1 MLAAKDYLA
10 SSGKLQDEDVESE
23 LDDKIWNRSK
33 LIENYSEE
41 RYFKLDDLL
50 KQETNKEQERVEEK
64 AEEMQKKYKNE

>member
-1 MLAAKDYLA
+1 MAAKDYLA